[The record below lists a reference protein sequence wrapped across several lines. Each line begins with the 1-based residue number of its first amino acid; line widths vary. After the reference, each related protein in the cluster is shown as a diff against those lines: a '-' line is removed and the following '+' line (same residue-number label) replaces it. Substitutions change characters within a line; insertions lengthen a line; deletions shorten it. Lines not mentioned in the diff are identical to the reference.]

1 MKKFFL
7 LITLFLGVFLTS
19 YTDLSLKPNRVRRL
33 IIDAGHGGKDPGTKG
48 YKKIEEKKLALEIAY
63 GVGALVKTHLKDVE
77 IIYTRSTDE
86 FVELRER
93 ARRANK
99 EHGDMF
105 ISIHAN
111 ASLSPEM
118 NGTETYIMGLSAS
131 EDNLDVAKR
140 ENASILQEVNYRDK
154 YDGYDPNSAA
164 THILFMN
171 YQNGYHYN
179 SLRMANKIE
188 DHFKLKLRRN
198 SRGVKQSNFVVLWKT
213 AMPSVLVEVGFLT
226 NPAEES
232 FLLGSAGKAHISDEI
247 YKSFRD
253 YKNEVENKER

>member
-1 MKKFFL
+1 MKKF
-7 LITLFLGVFLTS
+7 TLFLALFVGIFLTS

-48 YKKIEEKKLALEIAY
+48 SKNLEEKKLALTIAHEA
-63 GVGALVKTHLKDVE
+63 GALIRTHLKDVDVV
-77 IIYTRSTDE
+77 YTRSTDE

-93 ARRANK
+93 ARKANK
-99 EHGDMF
+99 EAGDMF

-118 NGTETYIMGLSAS
+118 NGTETFIMGLAAS
-131 EDNLDVAKR
+131 DDNLDVAKR
-140 ENASILQEVNYRDK
+140 ENSSILKEANYRAK
-154 YDGYDPNSAA
+154 YDGYDPNNAA

-171 YQNGYHYN
+171 YQNAYHYN
-179 SLRMANKIE
+179 SARMAHKVE
-188 DHFKLKLRRN
+188 DHFRLKLRRN

-213 AMPSVLVEVGFLT
+213 AMPSVLIEVGFLT

-232 FLLGSAGKAHISDEI
+232 FLVSDAGKTYIADEI

-253 YKNEVENKER
+253 YKNEIENRDR